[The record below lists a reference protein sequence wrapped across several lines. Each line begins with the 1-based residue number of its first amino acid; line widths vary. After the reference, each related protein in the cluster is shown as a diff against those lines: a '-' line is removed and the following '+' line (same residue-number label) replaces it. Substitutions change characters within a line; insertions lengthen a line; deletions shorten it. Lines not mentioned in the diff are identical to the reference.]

1 MPEHNG
7 PPGTRQGR
15 SRHELTPPE
24 HNTADLLGRA
34 WSRLGHQIV
43 AGVIAAGYP
52 QRPAHSGVFAHIDL
66 DGTRLT
72 DLASRAN
79 MTPQAMGELVDD
91 LERLGYV
98 RRVPDPTD
106 RRAKLIV
113 PTEIGYG
120 CLQAAF
126 DTIGG
131 IERRLEGLIGPRKLA
146 ELRRVLARIIAAEP
160 PTNPAA

>member
-1 MPEHNG
+1 MPEHIET
-7 PPGTRQGR
+7 PPSRQGR
-15 SRHELTPPE
+15 TRQELDPPA

-34 WSRLGHQIV
+34 WSRLGHEIV
-43 AGVIAAGYP
+43 AGVAAAGYDL
-52 QRPAHSGVFAHIDL
+52 RPAHSGVFAHIDL

-72 DLASRAN
+72 ELANRAN

-106 RRAKLIV
+106 RRAKLII

-131 IERRLEGLIGPRKLA
+131 IERRLEALIGPAGLSG
-146 ELRRVLARIIAAEP
+146 LRTFLTRIITAA
-160 PTNPAA
+160 